1 MYKKLG
7 KLLDNVNSNNNNNNS
22 NYNKSNNN
30 NNNCFKILLIYL
42 LSEIIETSDTH

>member
-1 MYKKLG
+1 MYQKLG
-7 KLLDNVNSNNNNNNS
+7 KLLDNVNSNNNNNS
-22 NYNKSNNN
+22 NNNKSNN

>member
-1 MYKKLG
+1 MYQKLG

>member
-1 MYKKLG
+1 MYQKLG
-7 KLLDNVNSNNNNNNS
+7 KLLDNVNSNNNNNS